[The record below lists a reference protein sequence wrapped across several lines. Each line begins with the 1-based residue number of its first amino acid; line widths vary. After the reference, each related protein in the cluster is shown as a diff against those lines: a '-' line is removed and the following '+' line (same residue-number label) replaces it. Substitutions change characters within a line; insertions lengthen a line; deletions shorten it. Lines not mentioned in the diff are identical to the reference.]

1 MIVCEPTSG
10 LTSRIYVM
18 ADAYQLA
25 KDQGQELIIIWQK
38 TSDCDCFYRDV
49 FDEKQFADVPHR
61 IIECNR
67 FEYKLRGLMRGH
79 IGADWN
85 KIIREFWVRITFAVK
100 YRWTRSALKRQCT
113 FFKNSYED
121 GNRLLNPEE
130 IQGKNSYIEAY
141 NCITGQRNLSCIRFQ
156 NRFYAKAA
164 KILQGQKCVGIHI
177 RRTDHRPATEGSSTD
192 SFIHRMNQIVEEHP
206 EMKFY
211 VATDD
216 WNEQYKLTQLFGERI
231 LTNSE
236 KVLTRSSREG
246 MEDAVVD
253 TICLSQTEYI
263 LGSYA
268 SIFSKF
274 SAEYGGIRLEI
285 V

>member
-1 MIVCEPTSG
+1 
-10 LTSRIYVM
+10 M

-25 KDQGQELIIIWQK
+25 KDQGQELIIVWQK

-67 FEYKLRGLMRGH
+67 FEYKLRGLMHGH

-100 YRWTRSALKRQCT
+100 YRWTKSALKRQCT

-121 GNRLLNPEE
+121 GNRLLDSEE

-141 NCITGQRNLSCIRFQ
+141 NCITGQRDLSCIRFQ

-192 SFIHRMNQIVEEHP
+192 NFIHRMNQIVEEHP

-216 WNEQYKLTQLFGERI
+216 WNEQHKLTQLFGERI

>member
-10 LTSRIYVM
+10 LTSRIYVL

-25 KDQGQELIIIWQK
+25 KDQGQELIIVWQK
-38 TSDCDCFYRDV
+38 TSDCDCFYRDI
-49 FDEKQFADVPHR
+49 FDGRQFDDIPHR

-67 FEYKLRGLMRGH
+67 FEYKLRDLVRNPFGGWIKL
-79 IGADWN
+79 
-85 KIIREFWVRITFAVK
+85 IRECWIRVSFAVK
-100 YRWTRSALKRQCT
+100 YSLNRYLLRRKSAV
-113 FFKNSYED
+113 FKNSYED

-130 IQGKNSYIEAY
+130 IRGKNCYIEAY
-141 NCITGQRNLSCIRFQ
+141 NCITGQHDLSCIHFQ
-156 NRFYAKAA
+156 QKFWTKAKE
-164 KILQGQKCVGIHI
+164 ILSGQRCIGIHI
-177 RRTDHRPATEGSSTD
+177 RRTDHRPATEGSSTEA
-192 SFIHRMNQIVEEHP
+192 FIRRMNEIVETDP
-206 EMKFY
+206 KITFY

-216 WNEQYKLTQLFGERI
+216 WDEQRRLTEQFGERI
-231 LTNSE
+231 FTNTK

-246 MEDAVVD
+246 MEDAVID
-253 TICLSQTEYI
+253 TLCLSQTEYI

-274 SAEYGGIRLEI
+274 SAEYGRIRLEI